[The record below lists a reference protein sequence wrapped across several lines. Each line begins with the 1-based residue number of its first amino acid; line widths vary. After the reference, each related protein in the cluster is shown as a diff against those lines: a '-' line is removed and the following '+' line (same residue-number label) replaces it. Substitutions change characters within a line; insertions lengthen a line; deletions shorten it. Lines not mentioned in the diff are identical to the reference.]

1 MNQSVPLEAQNLTLT
16 NSLFDRILE
25 RSLNEIYIFDAAT
38 LRFIQV
44 NEGARRNLGYTLR
57 ELRAMTPLDVKPE
70 YTQESFQALI
80 NPLRS
85 GRRQKIQFQTVH
97 RRKDGSEYPVEVHL
111 QHMPYDSTTVFVAI
125 ILDITRRR
133 RADEQARLIQATAEG
148 IYGVDQAGNC
158 TFCNAAMLRLLG
170 YRDEQAVL
178 GKNTHQLFHHSH
190 ADGTPHAAGDCRIRQ
205 VLSNNQPCHVD
216 DEVFWRADG
225 SSLAVEYWAYP
236 IVQDGRVTGCVVSF
250 IDISERR
257 AALELL
263 RRAKETAE
271 TASAMKSRFLA
282 AASHDLRQPLQAA
295 RVYLSVL
302 TRTLEQNN
310 QHDIAQR
317 MTQSLEVMGELL
329 TGDTTA
335 SEIEAA
341 SLDNCTI
348 LHKPVDLDRL
358 IALIERRQFD

>member
-1 MNQSVPLEAQNLTLT
+1 
-16 NSLFDRILE
+16 
-25 RSLNEIYIFDAAT
+25 
-38 LRFIQV
+38 
-44 NEGARRNLGYTLR
+44 
-57 ELRAMTPLDVKPE
+57 
-70 YTQESFQALI
+70 
-80 NPLRS
+80 
-85 GRRQKIQFQTVH
+85 
-97 RRKDGSEYPVEVHL
+97 
-111 QHMPYDSTTVFVAI
+111 
-125 ILDITRRR
+125 
-133 RADEQARLIQATAEG
+133 
-148 IYGVDQAGNC
+148 
-158 TFCNAAMLRLLG
+158 
-170 YRDEQAVL
+170 
-178 GKNTHQLFHHSH
+178 
-190 ADGTPHAAGDCRIRQ
+190 
-205 VLSNNQPCHVD
+205 
-216 DEVFWRADG
+216 
-225 SSLAVEYWAYP
+225 
-236 IVQDGRVTGCVVSF
+236 VSF